1 MVEDTK
7 VRRITKSIPG
17 VNAQKGA
24 ADVEYNTIL
33 GGWRPLGIMPLGLI
47 YEDSIDLSG
56 YALQDLTFF
65 PELGFNQMSVGH
77 NLLGSDGGTIVDVT
91 YVSTVPLTDE
101 TSLWWWSASGGSP
114 ALPQFPNVAIG
125 FQPDATQWETLPF
138 QETRLYSRSS
148 NMPSQLGTTI
158 PIEKAQVGSL
168 DPITVDKLYI
178 YRIVLPYS
186 DTGPHDNFQ
195 QVTVPPSRV
204 GFIGTMAEEPTI
216 EYLMRLKRNYEL
228 ANQV

>member
-125 FQPDATQWETLPF
+125 FQPA
-138 QETRLYSRSS
+138 
-148 NMPSQLGTTI
+148 
-158 PIEKAQVGSL
+158 GS
-168 DPITVDKLYI
+168 
-178 YRIVLPYS
+178 
-186 DTGPHDNFQ
+186 
-195 QVTVPPSRV
+195 
-204 GFIGTMAEEPTI
+204 
-216 EYLMRLKRNYEL
+216 
-228 ANQV
+228 